1 MVDGKRVL
9 LFQIPAAPRGIPMG
23 WQGHFYARK
32 GESLTALDMSKY
44 EEIRRQTVEEDW
56 SAVTLDDVT
65 LKDLDELAVA
75 KARVMYKKV
84 HSRIDESEIDSWSVE
99 ELLGNSGV
107 MIDGKLTRAAI
118 ILLGKPTSVYKLRP
132 AVVEVT
138 WTLKDEKDEV
148 VDYEHFTAPFIMT
161 VDTILAKIR
170 NLTMRELPGGTLFPD
185 TMKQY
190 DDYSIREALHN
201 AIAHQDYTLHERIN
215 FVESPGS
222 LYYENGGSF
231 IPGTLQKALAMKG
244 PQRFFRNKCL
254 CEGMVNFNMID
265 TVSRGIKKI
274 FGEQLRRH
282 FPMPD
287 YEIDDVHKVV
297 GVRLY
302 GNVINEK
309 YTQVLKENKSLSLQ
323 ECIALDAIQKGHQIS
338 EETARELL
346 EKGLIEGESPNYQIS
361 LGVAKMTHQL
371 PEYTR
376 VSGLERSKLKQ
387 MTLQF
392 VQNAGTDG
400 AKREDIYAY
409 LKDAMPGNK
418 TKEQHLRLLGNL
430 LKEMK
435 DEKTV
440 YSIGLSWYDS
450 SLNPTRTD

>member
-1 MVDGKRVL
+1 MQYFRD
-9 LFQIPAAPRGIPMG
+9 F
-23 WQGHFYARK
+23 
-32 GESLTALDMSKY
+32 
-44 EEIRRQTVEEDW
+44 
-56 SAVTLDDVT
+56 
-65 LKDLDELAVA
+65 
-75 KARVMYKKV
+75 
-84 HSRIDESEIDSWSVE
+84 
-99 ELLGNSGV
+99 
-107 MIDGKLTRAAI
+107 AI
-118 ILLGKPTSVYKLRP
+118 ITR
-132 AVVEVT
+132 
-138 WTLKDEKDEV
+138 
-148 VDYEHFTAPFIMT
+148 
-161 VDTILAKIR
+161 
-170 NLTMRELPGGTLFPD
+170 MRWW
-185 TMKQY
+185 
-190 DDYSIREALHN
+190 
-201 AIAHQDYTLHERIN
+201 
-215 FVESPGS
+215 
-222 LYYENGGSF
+222 
-231 IPGTLQKALAMKG
+231 
-244 PQRFFRNKCL
+244 
-254 CEGMVNFNMID
+254 
-265 TVSRGIKKI
+265 
-274 FGEQLRRH
+274 
-282 FPMPD
+282 
-287 YEIDDVHKVV
+287 
-297 GVRLY
+297 
-302 GNVINEK
+302 
-309 YTQVLKENKSLSLQ
+309 QVLKENKSLSLQ

>member
-1 MVDGKRVL
+1 M
-9 LFQIPAAPRGIPMG
+9 
-23 WQGHFYARK
+23 
-32 GESLTALDMSKY
+32 
-44 EEIRRQTVEEDW
+44 
-56 SAVTLDDVT
+56 
-65 LKDLDELAVA
+65 
-75 KARVMYKKV
+75 
-84 HSRIDESEIDSWSVE
+84 
-99 ELLGNSGV
+99 
-107 MIDGKLTRAAI
+107 
-118 ILLGKPTSVYKLRP
+118 
-132 AVVEVT
+132 
-138 WTLKDEKDEV
+138 
-148 VDYEHFTAPFIMT
+148 DYGTGMCG
-161 VDTILAKIR
+161 
-170 NLTMRELPGGTLFPD
+170 GGTDHYGKGLLTPEVSRPF
-185 TMKQY
+185 
-190 DDYSIREALHN
+190 L
-201 AIAHQDYTLHERIN
+201 
-215 FVESPGS
+215 VESPGS

-346 EKGLIEGESPNYQIS
+346 EKGLIEGEGPNYQIS

-418 TKEQHLRLLGNL
+418 TKEQHLRLLGHL
-430 LKEMK
+430 L
-435 DEKTV
+435 DE
-440 YSIGLSWYDS
+440 LQ
-450 SLNPTRTD
+450 TDKAIEPKGRLWFALI